1 MQPIQAE
8 VVAFFQLRTKDAILL
23 ISLEEE
29 ASQWQNIARNHGN
42 IDIILIHG
50 RPSVSLLPSNNAQE
64 LAVQFRVRKYQAYMF
79 NLSAPLHGLLDQQ
92 T

>member
-1 MQPIQAE
+1 
-8 VVAFFQLRTKDAILL
+8 LL

-64 LAVQFRVRKYQAYMF
+64 LARAILQFSNSLCHILNVQFRVRKYQAYMF
-79 NLSAPLHGLLDQQ
+79 NLSAPLHRLLDQQ